1 MKKRILSILL
11 ALVMVLSLAACG
23 AGSTPTEENNSATEP
38 TGGEV
43 PVSEETKEVPETSVI
58 RWTYGNSGFVLLTIA
73 EKMGYLEEAGL
84 TIEYVNATANADA
97 MALLASGQ
105 TDVASNSGT
114 SNPLQQIASGVDL
127 TVFGGHMVNGCM
139 PVIAKKGTEF
149 NGMQDMIGKRF
160 ACNPAYFAFTG
171 AVMDLG
177 YEKPL
182 EALEWVTYTNYSD
195 AMAAVLKG
203 EVDFALQG
211 TGQTMTCKTMDDI
224 EIVCY
229 QSDIMPNYS
238 CCRLVAPTKFVE
250 ENPITIKL
258 LLKALIRAQAYYET
272 NKEECVALQ
281 AEKIGATEEYVAAY
295 MMDPHYLVSVDP
307 LKNSVIRAWNIL
319 DATGFLSEDAK
330 NMNIED
336 HINTEIFE
344 QALAEVTEEHGAE
357 APEFYASVKTFYEEN
372 NT

>member
-23 AGSTPTEENNSATEP
+23 AGSTPTEENNSTTEP

-43 PVSEETKEVPETSVI
+43 PVSEGTKEVPETSVI

-272 NKEECVALQ
+272 NKEKCVALQ

-295 MMDPHYLVSVDP
+295 MMDSHYLVSVDP